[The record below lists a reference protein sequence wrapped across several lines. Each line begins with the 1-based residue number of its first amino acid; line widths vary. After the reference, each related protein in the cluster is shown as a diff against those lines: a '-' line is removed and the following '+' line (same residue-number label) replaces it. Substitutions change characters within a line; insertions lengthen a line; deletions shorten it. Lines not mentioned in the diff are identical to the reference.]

1 MGTDT
6 DDGPSNQPSDEK
18 AANKPK
24 QIKPTNICGRRE
36 NGPSTYL
43 PKNLFIF
50 QKKKN
55 IRHLPIVE
63 MGATAKILRA
73 DRFADVQA
81 ARLAAW

>member
-1 MGTDT
+1 MWKKRKRTKHLLA
-6 DDGPSNQPSDEK
+6 EK
-18 AANKPK
+18 LV
-24 QIKPTNICGRRE
+24 
-36 NGPSTYL
+36 YL
-43 PKNLFIF
+43 PEE
-50 QKKKN
+50 KN